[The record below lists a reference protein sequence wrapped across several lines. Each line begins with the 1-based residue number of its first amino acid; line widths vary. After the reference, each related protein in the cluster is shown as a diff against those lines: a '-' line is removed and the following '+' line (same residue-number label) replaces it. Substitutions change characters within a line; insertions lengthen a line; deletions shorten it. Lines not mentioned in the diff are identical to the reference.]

1 MDSRG
6 FDLAIADMPRANRL
20 TLHVL
25 AAAAEHE
32 RHMIGE
38 RTRQALAAAKARG
51 TSLAIQIAS
60 PQPDRRLLQLET
72 DVLTPE
78 ERTYPL
84 GNCSIESDFEAI
96 ASFFTVLN
104 FSGSRDHVGRH
115 VSKNDSLSGDERKL
129 LSKSCVV
136 EMKSYFAIVSVA
148 FSDQKVCFMSSRD

>member
-1 MDSRG
+1 MVS
-6 FDLAIADMPRANRL
+6 LL
-20 TLHVL
+20 T
-25 AAAAEHE
+25 AA
-32 RHMIGE
+32 
-38 RTRQALAAAKARG
+38 QFLQ
-51 TSLAIQIAS
+51 SIAS
-60 PQPDRRLLQLET
+60 PQPDRRLLQLGT

-104 FSGSRDHVGRH
+104 FSRSRDHVGRH
-115 VSKNDSLSGDERKL
+115 VSKNDTLSGDERKL
-129 LSKSCVV
+129 FSKSCVV